1 MTSVRCPDG
10 VGNAPINR
18 FSNVRGF
25 ARPQDRTVVAPN
37 VDTLYSIA
45 HLDLGRG
52 PIVLSH
58 PDMGDRYFVFEFL
71 DPYTNVIG
79 YVGTRT
85 TGAGAGRFA
94 ITWTGHPGRR
104 LRGVPVVRSKYRRVW
119 VIGRTL
125 ASDKPDQRRAR
136 KLMARYGLT
145 PLRRLAGASA
155 PAFTGGA
162 AASAACDPGK
172 PRKSPVPTGLRFF
185 DALGRALKQNPPP
198 ARDRPLLDR
207 LAEVGVGPGR
217 RPSKEGLDP
226 AVLDGL
232 RQGYELESTELPGR
246 AREEIARMALA
257 NGGWYA
263 LDPRIGAY
271 GTAYEFRAAIALV
284 GLGANTPEEALYP
297 IGLGDSEGRLLN
309 GANRYRITFAPGD
322 EPPARAFWS
331 LTMYDLDGF
340 LIANPVKRYA
350 VGSSHP
356 PLIRRNDGSIVIAI
370 QKDPPTESKV
380 NWLPAPEGAFRLNLR
395 LYWPERSALT
405 GSWKPPP
412 VLRSG

>member
-1 MTSVRCPDG
+1 M
-10 VGNAPINR
+10 
-18 FSNVRGF
+18 
-25 ARPQDRTVVAPN
+25 
-37 VDTLYSIA
+37 
-45 HLDLGRG
+45 
-52 PIVLSH
+52 
-58 PDMGDRYFVFEFL
+58 
-71 DPYTNVIG
+71 
-79 YVGTRT
+79 
-85 TGAGAGRFA
+85 
-94 ITWTGHPGRR
+94 
-104 LRGVPVVRSKYRRVW
+104 PVVRSKYRRVW

-162 AASAACDPGK
+162 AAVPACDPGK

-246 AREEIARMALA
+246 ARGEIARMALA

-309 GANRYRITFAPGD
+309 GANRYRMTFAPGD

-350 VGSSHP
+350 VGNSHP

-380 NWLPAPEGAFRLNLR
+380 NWLPAPAGAFRLNLR

-405 GSWKPPP
+405 ATQTRR
-412 VLRSG
+412 RSSDWASQQRGHLGRTLEVGGVAGACDHV